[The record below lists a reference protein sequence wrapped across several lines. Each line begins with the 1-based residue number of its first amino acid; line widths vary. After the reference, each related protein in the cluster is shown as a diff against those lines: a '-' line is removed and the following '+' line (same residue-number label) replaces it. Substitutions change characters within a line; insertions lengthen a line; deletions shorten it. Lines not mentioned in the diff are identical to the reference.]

1 MVSGKSE
8 LYLNSQ
14 FCSLCVPSAC
24 CSPTS
29 HSDSIGGIPAFS
41 ALRDLSPPFL
51 FSGSLPSSP
60 LLGSSRKP
68 REVITRSSSV
78 PPPTPYLPSL
88 PHPQDSRFPIL
99 GLGSSLCGSPCLS
112 VSPCVPFSFLLS
124 FPPGFT
130 AHQSTLKAPSVL
142 WWLQVVTLTESG
154 FKPKTGGRTH
164 L

>member
-1 MVSGKSE
+1 MISGKSE

-51 FSGSLPSSP
+51 SASLPSSL
-60 LLGSSRKP
+60 LLGSSGSP
-68 REVITRSSSV
+68 ERSQHGLHPFLL
-78 PPPTPYLPSL
+78 PPLIFLPFPTLKIPG
-88 PHPQDSRFPIL
+88 FPIL

-112 VSPCVPFSFLLS
+112 VSLCPLFF
-124 FPPGFT
+124 
-130 AHQSTLKAPSVL
+130 PSVL
-142 WWLQVVTLTESG
+142 PTRIYCSPEYT
-154 FKPKTGGRTH
+154 
-164 L
+164 